1 MTQHPSLVDEGVH
14 RPFAVTRHPSLV
26 DEGVH
31 RPFAVTRHPSLVDE
45 GVHRPFK
52 GIDFVR
58 AGYDIAACE
67 HT

>member
-1 MTQHPSLVDEGVH
+1 VARVSMTQHPSQVDE
-14 RPFAVTRHPSLV
+14 
-26 DEGVH
+26 DVH